1 MPWVRG
7 VIGSTRSSSEISSL
21 DVNASKVACFRPAD
35 SDASFGIQVGD
46 CDGDNGSRFL
56 VQPAQLV
63 LAKARWYRE
72 DHRAEVGDR
81 KLERDVLPHV
91 GQADSDNIA
100 GLHASGA
107 KETLEPAHMLEQLL
121 EVDLAAVPHGG
132 GVRTAPRVPVEIAD
146 RVVWLVHRI
155 RAMIRSGVS
164 GSVRSER
171 DSASAMAF
179 ASAAVAPIVPPSP
192 APLVPS
198 SWTVDGVTRCVI
210 ATDGTSLGLGM
221 R

>member
-21 DVNASKVACFRPAD
+21 EVKASKVVCFRRAD
-35 SDASFGIQVGD
+35 SDASFGMPVVPDVIAISTIRSGSRSTMGRRVRACLREAIEVGD
-46 CDGDNGSRFL
+46 CDGENGSRPL

-63 LAKARWYRE
+63 LAKANWYGE

-91 GQADSDNIA
+91 GQPDADDVA

-107 KETLEPAHMLEQLL
+107 EEALEPAHMLDQLL

-132 GVRTAPRVPVEIAD
+132 GVRTAPRVPVEVAD
-146 RVVWLVHRI
+146 RVVRLLHRI
-155 RAMIRSGVS
+155 KAMIRSGVS
-164 GSVRSER
+164 GSVTSER
-171 DSASAMAF
+171 D
-179 ASAAVAPIVPPSP
+179 
-192 APLVPS
+192 
-198 SWTVDGVTRCVI
+198 
-210 ATDGTSLGLGM
+210 
-221 R
+221 